1 MVAVAVVNVT
11 FRAPPRI
18 ALLILGDG
26 RDALRTAT
34 LESLKAAVDPFHFA
48 TVVSVDD
55 RRHDLGFCGAIQHGW
70 ERLRI
75 DIGPAHAFDYVLHVE
90 EDWRFDRPIDLA
102 AMAHLLDHS
111 VSIAQVA
118 LRRNAVAPS
127 EIKAGGLVE
136 LWPDEYL
143 DKCLDGDERAL
154 EYPWLDH
161 GLYFTTNPSLYRA
174 SLLDRAWPNG
184 PGCEEAFSRALIA
197 DGFRFAMW
205 GSRRGGPWI
214 THTGKTRTGTG
225 Y

>member
-1 MVAVAVVNVT
+1 MKT
-11 FRAPPRI
+11 PRV
-18 ALLILGDG
+18 ALLVIGDG
-26 RDALRTAT
+26 RDKLHDAT
-34 LESLKAAVDPFHFA
+34 IRSFADAISAHGFQVLDPI
-48 TVVSVDD
+48 VRVDD
-55 RRHDLGFCGAIQHGW
+55 REHALGFCGAIQEGW
-70 ERLRI
+70 RRLRI
-75 DIGPAHAFDYVLHVE
+75 STGAEFDYVFHLE
-90 EDWRFDRPIDLA
+90 EDWRFDRPVDLA
-102 AMAHLLDHS
+102 AMADLLDAYPAL
-111 VSIAQVA
+111 AQVA
-118 LRRNAVAPS
+118 LRRNAVAPA